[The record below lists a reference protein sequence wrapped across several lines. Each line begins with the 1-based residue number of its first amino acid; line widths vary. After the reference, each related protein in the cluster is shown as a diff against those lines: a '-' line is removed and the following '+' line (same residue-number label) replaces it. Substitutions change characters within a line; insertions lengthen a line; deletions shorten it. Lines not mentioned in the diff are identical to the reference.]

1 MDGTRQSGGGNGVK
15 LVLAVGGVRLVLAG
29 NGVKLV
35 LAWGFV
41 GIPLVWG
48 VVQTLANALKAFH

>member
-1 MDGTRQSGGGNGVK
+1 MNDEPAKVP
-15 LVLAVGGVRLVLAG
+15 VLR
-29 NGVKLV
+29 LV

-48 VVQTLANALKAFH
+48 VVQTVIKAWALFK

>member
-1 MDGTRQSGGGNGVK
+1 MAGNPNDS
-15 LVLAVGGVRLVLAG
+15 AG
-29 NGVKLV
+29 NGVKLI

-48 VVQTLANALKAFH
+48 VYNTLMNALLLFK

>member
-1 MDGTRQSGGGNGVK
+1 MNDTPLKVP
-15 LVLAVGGVRLVLAG
+15 VLRLI
-29 NGVKLV
+29 

-48 VVQTLANALKAFH
+48 VYQTAVKVISLFK

>member
-1 MDGTRQSGGGNGVK
+1 MQANPPRAGGKNALK
-15 LVLAVGGVRLVLAG
+15 LA
-29 NGVKLV
+29 

-48 VVQTLANALKAFH
+48 VAQTLANALKAFN

>member
-1 MDGTRQSGGGNGVK
+1 MMEGRRHTGGGNGIK
-15 LVLAVGGVRLVLAG
+15 LF
-29 NGVKLV
+29 

-41 GIPLVWG
+41 GVPLVWG